1 MAKCD
6 MKMPEDFLLK
16 ISKLGSN
23 FDSVADT
30 VLQAGGEV
38 VLKRVKSNLSS
49 VIGRGTKYD
58 SRSTGELEGAL
69 GLSPS
74 KLNRDGNHDIKVGFA
89 EPRSDGGSNAKLA
102 NILEYGKH
110 GQPAKPFLKPAK
122 TASRQECIDAMTKAL
137 DEEVEKLGACYPI
150 YKPLP
155 KAAACL
161 WKRVC
166 SPAKPRTPIWSS
178 RRCRTALSSTP
189 TTPQAAKRRR
199 HGCPS
204 SQRAATPN

>member
-1 MAKCD
+1 MAKAE

-49 VIGRGTKYD
+49 VIGRGTKFK
-58 SRSTGELEGAL
+58 SRTTGELEGAL

-102 NILEYGKH
+102 NILGI
-110 GQPAKPFLKPAK
+110 
-122 TASRQECIDAMTKAL
+122 RQA
-137 DEEVEKLGACYPI
+137 
-150 YKPLP
+150 
-155 KAAACL
+155 
-161 WKRVC
+161 
-166 SPAKPRTPIWSS
+166 
-178 RRCRTALSSTP
+178 RTARKAVSEACENSVPAGMYRCHDQGT
-189 TTPQAAKRRR
+189 
-199 HGCPS
+199 G
-204 SQRAATPN
+204 

>member
-49 VIGRGTKYD
+49 VIGRGTKFK
-58 SRSTGELEGAL
+58 SRTTGELEGAL

-89 EPRSDGGSNAKLA
+89 ELARTAAAMPSWPTSSN
-102 NILEYGKH
+102 
-110 GQPAKPFLKPAK
+110 
-122 TASRQECIDAMTKAL
+122 TASTVSLQ
-137 DEEVEKLGACYPI
+137 
-150 YKPLP
+150 
-155 KAAACL
+155 
-161 WKRVC
+161 
-166 SPAKPRTPIWSS
+166 S
-178 RRCRTALSSTP
+178 RF
-189 TTPQAAKRRR
+189 
-199 HGCPS
+199 
-204 SQRAATPN
+204 